1 MPEFVIEYM
10 PNEKNLV
17 MVKQPSTGW
26 FYPNLNMI
34 QAKTLLEKLNEP
46 YTNDPLTIEEYFTEW
61 ENKVNELSK
70 KEVDLLNLKEQY
82 SEQEQKILTETDFKE
97 IYGANNDKIRKNHIN
112 KELKPVKDAMN
123 DLELSISYI
132 KRRIDFIKN
141 LMKMQ
146 GTLLEYGVEDD

>member
-1 MPEFVIEYM
+1 MSEFIIEEM
-10 PNEKNLV
+10 PNDKELL

-26 FYPNLNMI
+26 FYPNLTKVE
-34 QAKTLLEKLNEP
+34 AEALCEKLNEP
-46 YTNDPLTIEEYFTEW
+46 YDDTITIEDYFNEW
-61 ENKVNELSK
+61 ENKVNELSE

-82 SEQEQKILTETDFKE
+82 SEQEILVLTETDFKE